1 MATCMEESKPTGEP
15 SGEQEVKTQSIE
27 DPNTHIRRGHMRTPL
42 SEWYGW
48 EVDARRDV
56 QVIDDRVSMNWN

>member
-1 MATCMEESKPTGEP
+1 MVGSIEEYKETGRP
-15 SGEQEVKTQSIE
+15 SGSHQVKKKTSGH
-27 DPNTHIRRGHMRTPL
+27 THTHTPT

-48 EVDARRDV
+48 EVDASRDV